1 MIPYGAQIL
10 IAIGIARELGLDVPS
25 LPLIGALFYP
35 MFLGIA
41 LLVSILIP
49 DLFRRRVPE
58 RVK

>member
-10 IAIGIARELGLDVPS
+10 IAIGIAKGAGLDVPS
-25 LPLIGALFYP
+25 LPLIAALFYP

-49 DLFRRRVPE
+49 DLFRRRVPKQ
-58 RVK
+58 VK